1 MIVLARTSTD
11 CPLVRQPSTILA
23 TQTFREVPAKLGP
36 CSTTSEPSRDIR
48 QAPSYFTHTH
58 PLRELRELQN
68 LIYILPEKEDRLET
82 HRLFSRQA
90 IGASKFRL
98 EVC

>member
-48 QAPSYFTHTH
+48 QAPSYPTHSH
-58 PLRELRELQN
+58 PLRELQTF
-68 LIYILPEKEDRLET
+68 IYILPEKEDRLET